1 MAHPDPRRVAV
12 LMGGWTSEAAVSR
25 VSGAFCAKAGRAA
38 GWDTIE
44 VEFDRDITARLRDI
58 NPSRVFNALH
68 GQIGEDGS
76 VQGLLNIMGIPYTH
90 SGVLASSLAM
100 NKTTSRQIFR
110 TASIAVPP
118 RLSLAEENGRLVP
131 EGHNGPYDGAYVVK
145 PVNEGSSFGVQIV
158 QKGEDAPQQDIWPAG
173 TQLFAEV
180 FIPGRE
186 LTVSV
191 LDGTALG
198 VTEITTQ
205 TSFYDFDAKY
215 KVGGSH
221 HILPAEVPKEI
232 ETQALDWAETAYRV
246 LGCRGVAR
254 ADYRYDDKKNQL
266 YMLEMNTQPG
276 MTATSLVPE
285 QALWRGISGE
295 ELVNHLLESAQCDD

>member
-1 MAHPDPRRVAV
+1 MIDQDPSRVVV

-25 VSGAFCAKAGRAA
+25 VSGAFCAKAARGA
-38 GWDTIE
+38 GWDAIE
-44 VEFDRDITARLRDI
+44 VEVDRDIATRLKEI
-58 NPSRVFNALH
+58 NPSRCFNALH

-76 VQGLLNIMGIPYTH
+76 IQGLLNILGIPYTH

-100 NKTTSRQIFR
+100 DKVASRLIFQ
-110 TASIAVPP
+110 SGGIAVPK
-118 RLSLAEENGRLVP
+118 RLSLQEDGQFIKPLDHE
-131 EGHNGPYDGAYVVK
+131 GAYVLK
-145 PVNEGSSFGVQIV
+145 PVNEGSSFGVEMIKEGQESPRLDRWEI
-158 QKGEDAPQQDIWPAG
+158 G
-173 TQLFAEV
+173 TNLFGEV
-180 FIPGRE
+180 FIEGRE

-198 VTEITTQ
+198 VTDITVPDG
-205 TSFYDFDAKY
+205 FYDFDAKY

-221 HILPAEVPKEI
+221 HILPADIPKEI
-232 ETQALDWAETAYRV
+232 ETQALDWAEMAYRL
-246 LGCRGVAR
+246 LGCRGIAR
-254 ADYRYDDKKNQL
+254 ADYRYDDKAQKL

-295 ELVNHLLESAQCDD
+295 ELVNHLLEIAQCDD

>member
-1 MAHPDPRRVAV
+1 MIDQDPSRVVV

-25 VSGAFCAKAGRAA
+25 VSGAFCAKAARGA
-38 GWDTIE
+38 GWDAIE
-44 VEFDRDITARLRDI
+44 VEVDRDIAARLKEI
-58 NPSRVFNALH
+58 KPSRCFNALH

-76 VQGLLNIMGIPYTH
+76 IQGLLNIMGIPYTH

-100 NKTTSRQIFR
+100 DKVASRLIFQ
-110 TASIAVPP
+110 SGGIAVPK
-118 RLSLAEENGRLVP
+118 RLSLQEDGQFIKPQDHE
-131 EGHNGPYDGAYVVK
+131 GAYVIK
-145 PVNEGSSFGVQIV
+145 PVNEGSSFGVEIIKEGQ
-158 QKGEDAPQQDIWPAG
+158 EAPRLDRWDIG
-173 TQLFAEV
+173 TNLFGEV
-180 FIPGRE
+180 FIEGRE

-198 VTEITTQ
+198 VTDITVPDG
-205 TSFYDFDAKY
+205 FYDFDAKY

-221 HILPAEVPKEI
+221 HILPADIPKEI
-232 ETQALDWAETAYRV
+232 ETQALDWAEMAYRL
-246 LGCRGVAR
+246 LGCRGIAR
-254 ADYRYDDKKNQL
+254 ADYRYDDKAKKL

-295 ELVNHLLESAQCDD
+295 ELVNHLLEIAQCDD

>member
-1 MAHPDPRRVAV
+1 MIDQDPSRVVV

-25 VSGAFCAKAGRAA
+25 VSGAFCAKAARDA
-38 GWDTIE
+38 GWDAIE
-44 VEFDRDITARLRDI
+44 VEVDRDIALRLKEL
-58 NPSRVFNALH
+58 NPSRCFNALH

-76 VQGLLNIMGIPYTH
+76 IQGLLNIMGIPYTH

-100 NKTTSRQIFR
+100 DKVASRLLFQ
-110 TASIAVPP
+110 SGGIAVPL
-118 RLSLAEENGRLVP
+118 RLSLQEDGQFIKP
-131 EGHNGPYDGAYVVK
+131 IDYEGSYVIK
-145 PVNEGSSFGVQIV
+145 PVNEGSSFGVEIIKEGQEAPRLDRWEIGTNLF
-158 QKGEDAPQQDIWPAG
+158 GEA
-173 TQLFAEV
+173 

-198 VTEITTQ
+198 VTDITVPDG
-205 TSFYDFDAKY
+205 FYDFDAKY

-221 HILPAEVPKEI
+221 HILPADIPKDI
-232 ETQALDWAETAYRV
+232 ETQALDWAETAYRL
-246 LGCRGVAR
+246 LGCRGIAR
-254 ADYRYDDKKNQL
+254 ADYRYDDKAQKL

-295 ELVNHLLESAQCDD
+295 ELVNHLLEIAQCDD

>member
-1 MAHPDPRRVAV
+1 MFDQDPKRVAV

-25 VSGAFCAKAGRAA
+25 VSGAFCAKAARSA
-38 GWDTIE
+38 GWDAIE
-44 VEFDRDITARLRDI
+44 VEFDRDIQARLKDLK
-58 NPSRVFNALH
+58 PSRCFNALH

-90 SGVLASSLAM
+90 SGVVASAVAM
-100 NKTTSRQIFR
+100 NKVISRQLFK
-110 TASIAVPP
+110 TAGIAVPL
-118 RLSLAEENGRLVP
+118 RLSLDEDNGTLTP
-131 EGHNGPYDGAYVVK
+131 QNYEGDYVVK
-145 PVNEGSSFGVQIV
+145 PVNEGSSFGVQIITNG
-158 QKGEDAPQQDIWPAG
+158 KAPPKSDLWPIG
-173 TQLFAEV
+173 TQLFAEA

-205 TSFYDFDAKY
+205 GGFYDFDAKY
-215 KVGGSH
+215 KVGGSD
-221 HILPAEVPKEI
+221 HILPADIPKDI
-232 ETQALDWAETAYRV
+232 ETLALDWAESAYQL

-295 ELVNHLLESAQCDD
+295 ELVTHLLEIAQCDD

>member
-1 MAHPDPRRVAV
+1 MTDQDPSRVAV
-12 LMGGWTSEAAVSR
+12 LMGGWTSEANVSR
-25 VSGAFCAKAGRAA
+25 VSGAFCAKAARAA
-38 GWDTIE
+38 GWDAIE
-44 VEFDRDITARLRDI
+44 VEVDRDIASRLKEI
-58 NPSRVFNALH
+58 NPSRCFNALH

-76 VQGLLNIMGIPYTH
+76 IQGLLNIMGIPYTH

-100 NKTTSRQIFR
+100 DKVASRLIFQ
-110 TASIAVPP
+110 SGGIAVPQ
-118 RLSLAEENGRLVP
+118 RLSLQE
-131 EGHNGPYDGAYVVK
+131 DGQFIKAIDFEDDYVIK
-145 PVNEGSSFGVQIV
+145 PVNEGSSFGVEIIKQGQPAPRLDRWEIGTNLF
-158 QKGEDAPQQDIWPAG
+158 GEA
-173 TQLFAEV
+173 

-198 VTEITTQ
+198 VTDITVPDG
-205 TSFYDFDAKY
+205 FYDFDAKY

-221 HILPAEVPKEI
+221 HILPAEIPKNI
-232 ETQALDWAETAYRV
+232 ETQALDWAETACRL
-246 LGCRGVAR
+246 LGCRGIAR
-254 ADYRYDDKKNQL
+254 ADYRYDDKVQKL

-295 ELVNHLLESAQCDD
+295 ELVNHLLEIAQCDD

>member
-1 MAHPDPRRVAV
+1 MIDQDPSRVVV

-25 VSGAFCAKAGRAA
+25 VSGAFCAKAARDA
-38 GWDTIE
+38 GWDAIE
-44 VEFDRDITARLRDI
+44 VEVDRDIALRLKEL
-58 NPSRVFNALH
+58 NPSRCFNALH

-76 VQGLLNIMGIPYTH
+76 IQVLLNIMGIPYTH

-100 NKTTSRQIFR
+100 DKVASRLLFQ
-110 TASIAVPP
+110 SGGIAVPL
-118 RLSLAEENGRLVP
+118 RLSLQEDGQFIKP
-131 EGHNGPYDGAYVVK
+131 IDYEGSYVIK
-145 PVNEGSSFGVQIV
+145 PVNEGSSFGVEIIKEGQEAPRLDRWEIGTNLF
-158 QKGEDAPQQDIWPAG
+158 GEA
-173 TQLFAEV
+173 

-198 VTEITTQ
+198 VTDITVPDG
-205 TSFYDFDAKY
+205 FYDFDAKY

-221 HILPAEVPKEI
+221 HILPADIPKDI
-232 ETQALDWAETAYRV
+232 ETQALNWAETAYRL
-246 LGCRGVAR
+246 LGCRGIAR
-254 ADYRYDDKKNQL
+254 ADYRYDDKAQKL

-295 ELVNHLLESAQCDD
+295 ELVNHLLEIAQCDD

>member
-1 MAHPDPRRVAV
+1 MMAQDPKRVVV

-25 VSGAFCAKAGRAA
+25 VSAAFCAKAARAA
-38 GWDTIE
+38 GWDAIE
-44 VEFDRDITARLRDI
+44 VEFDRDIQTRLKEL
-58 NPSRVFNALH
+58 NPSRVYNALH

-90 SGVLASSLAM
+90 SGVVASSVAM
-100 NKTTSRQIFR
+100 NKVLSRQLFR
-110 TASIAVPP
+110 TAGIAVPL
-118 RLSLAEENGRLVP
+118 RLSLNEDNGTLQPVNY
-131 EGHNGPYDGAYVVK
+131 EGDYVVK
-145 PVNEGSSFGVQIV
+145 PVNEGSSFGVQII
-158 QKGEDAPQQDIWPAG
+158 QEGDNPPSHDLWPLG
-173 TQLFAEV
+173 TQLFAEA

-198 VTEITTQ
+198 VTEITTDEQ
-205 TSFYDFDAKY
+205 FYDFDAKY
-215 KVGGSH
+215 KVGGSR
-221 HILPAEVPKEI
+221 HILPADIPKEI
-232 ETQALDWAETAYRV
+232 ETQALDWAEQAYHL

-266 YMLEMNTQPG
+266 YMLELNTQPG

-285 QALWRGISGE
+285 QARWRGISGE
-295 ELVNHLLESAQCDD
+295 ELVNHLLEIAQCDD

>member
-1 MAHPDPRRVAV
+1 MIDQDPSRVVV

-25 VSGAFCAKAGRAA
+25 VSGAFCAKAARGA
-38 GWDTIE
+38 GWDAIE
-44 VEFDRDITARLRDI
+44 LEVDRDIASRLKEI
-58 NPSRVFNALH
+58 NPSRCFNALH

-76 VQGLLNIMGIPYTH
+76 IQGLLNIMGIPYTH

-100 NKTTSRQIFR
+100 DKVASRLIFQ
-110 TASIAVPP
+110 SGDIAVPK
-118 RLSLAEENGRLVP
+118 RLSLQEDGQFIKPLDHE
-131 EGHNGPYDGAYVVK
+131 GAYVIK
-145 PVNEGSSFGVQIV
+145 PVNEGSSFGVEIIKDGQ
-158 QKGEDAPQQDIWPAG
+158 DAPRLDRWDIG
-173 TQLFAEV
+173 TNLFGEV
-180 FIPGRE
+180 FIEGRE

-198 VTEITTQ
+198 VTDITVPDG
-205 TSFYDFDAKY
+205 FYDFDAKY

-221 HILPAEVPKEI
+221 HILPADIPKEI
-232 ETQALDWAETAYRV
+232 ETQALDWAEMAYRL
-246 LGCRGVAR
+246 LGCRGIAR
-254 ADYRYDDKKNQL
+254 ADYRYDDKAQKL

-295 ELVNHLLESAQCDD
+295 ELVNHLLEIAQCDD

>member
-1 MAHPDPRRVAV
+1 MHSQDPSRVVV

-25 VSGAFCAKAGRAA
+25 VSASFCAKAARGA
-38 GWDTIE
+38 GWDAIE
-44 VEFDRDITARLRDI
+44 VELTRDIAKTLEEI
-58 NPSRVFNALH
+58 KPSRVFNALH
-68 GQIGEDGS
+68 GQVGEDGS
-76 VQGLLNIMGIPYTH
+76 VQGLLNVLGIPYTH

-100 NKTTSRQIFR
+100 DKVASRLIFQ
-110 TASIAVPP
+110 SGGIAVPK
-118 RLSLAEENGRLVP
+118 RLSLIEDGPLLRPQDYNG
-131 EGHNGPYDGAYVVK
+131 DYVVK
-145 PVNEGSSFGVQIV
+145 PVNEGSSFGVKIITGD
-158 QKGEDAPQQDIWPAG
+158 KEPPRSDEWEIG
-173 TQLFAEV
+173 TNLFAEA

-198 VTEITTQ
+198 VTEITT
-205 TSFYDFDAKY
+205 SEEFYDFDAKY

-221 HILPAEVPKEI
+221 HVIPAEIPKEI
-232 ETQALDWAETAYRV
+232 ETQALDWAEAAYRM

-254 ADYRYDDKKNQL
+254 ADYRYDDKANRL

-295 ELVNHLLESAQCDD
+295 ELVNHLLEIAQCDD

>member
-1 MAHPDPRRVAV
+1 MIDQDPSRVVV

-25 VSGAFCAKAGRAA
+25 VSGAFCAKAARGA
-38 GWDTIE
+38 GWDAIE
-44 VEFDRDITARLRDI
+44 VEVDRDIATRLKEI
-58 NPSRVFNALH
+58 KPSRCFNALH

-76 VQGLLNIMGIPYTH
+76 IQGLLNIMGIPYTH

-100 NKTTSRQIFR
+100 DKVASRLIFQ
-110 TASIAVPP
+110 SGGIAVPK
-118 RLSLAEENGRLVP
+118 RLSLQEDGQFIKPQDHE
-131 EGHNGPYDGAYVVK
+131 GAYVIK
-145 PVNEGSSFGVQIV
+145 PVNEGSSFGVEIIKEGQ
-158 QKGEDAPQQDIWPAG
+158 EAPRLDRWDIG
-173 TQLFAEV
+173 TNLFGEV
-180 FIPGRE
+180 FIEGRE

-198 VTEITTQ
+198 VTDITVPDG
-205 TSFYDFDAKY
+205 FYDFDAKY

-221 HILPAEVPKEI
+221 HILPADIPKEI
-232 ETQALDWAETAYRV
+232 ETQALDWAEMAYRL
-246 LGCRGVAR
+246 LGCRGIAR
-254 ADYRYDDKKNQL
+254 ADYRYDDKAKKL

-295 ELVNHLLESAQCDD
+295 ELVNHLLEIAQCDD